1 MDKNGNAIKQNL
13 IPIAKTIVV
22 TAIVTIGLL
31 MILALLL
38 LKAGFNDK
46 MVLIGIGVI
55 YFAANM
61 AGGFIIG
68 KVKEKRRFIW
78 GIAVGAT
85 YFLVLS
91 LVSFLVTGQ
100 VYQGEM
106 PVVVGL
112 LCCVGGGFVGGII
125 S

>member
-1 MDKNGNAIKQNL
+1 MEKKGNAIKENI
-13 IPIAKTIVV
+13 IPVAKTIVV
-22 TAIVTIGLL
+22 TAIVTIAML
-31 MILALLL
+31 MILSLLL
-38 LKAGFNDK
+38 LKVGFEDK
-46 MVLIGIGVI
+46 TVLIGIGVI

-78 GIAVGAT
+78 GLAVGIT

-100 VYQGEM
+100 VYQGDM
-106 PVVVGL
+106 PVIAGL
-112 LCCVGGGFVGGII
+112 LCCVGGGFIGGII

>member
-55 YFAANM
+55 DR
-61 AGGFIIG
+61 
-68 KVKEKRRFIW
+68 K
-78 GIAVGAT
+78 
-85 YFLVLS
+85 S
-91 LVSFLVTGQ
+91 
-100 VYQGEM
+100 
-106 PVVVGL
+106 VV
-112 LCCVGGGFVGGII
+112 
-125 S
+125 